1 MELNYTTDTQTSY
14 YGLTGGGL
22 QILRYEN
29 SYEDGYED
37 PDSGE

>member
-1 MELNYTTDTQTSY
+1 MELNYTSDTQISY

-22 QILRYEN
+22 QILRSEH
-29 SYEDGYED
+29 SYEDGHED